1 MVRTRAACRPQR
13 LPTSSRSPVRR
24 RAKPRVGRGWP
35 GYDGPG
41 MGPRYATFR
50 VYLRWPAQQV
60 SEKTVTTQRYLAWM
74 AYRALCSRED
84 LIGSAVAA
92 VITANGRQLAIHPF
106 DDPNVVDPWNDP
118 RHWGPR

>member
-1 MVRTRAACRPQR
+1 MVRPRAACRPCR

-24 RAKPRVGRGWP
+24 RLAVAPNRGWP

-41 MGPRYATFR
+41 MGPRNGIFR
-50 VYLRWPAQQV
+50 VYLRWPGQRV
-60 SEKTVTTQRYLAWM
+60 TEKTVTTHRYLAWM
-74 AYRALCSRED
+74 AYRGLCFRDD
-84 LIGSAVAA
+84 LAGSGVAA

-106 DDPNVVDPWNDP
+106 DDPDVVDPWNDP